1 MKQNIMRKI
10 FVDFLFLFAF
20 VILLLLFDLLQYLSS
35 SKVSKCHVKN
45 CVATNHTKSIFLL
58 ENE

>member
-10 FVDFLFLFAF
+10 FVDFLFSFAF
-20 VILLLLFDLLQYLSS
+20 IFLLLLFDLLQYLSS
-35 SKVSKCHVKN
+35 SKVSKCHVKI